1 MMAHDNPVYLA
12 DEVDWKLRLGIFRL
26 LGEKYRASWGDQS
39 KFLCGGIL
47 NWILLESASNEDGKA
62 FFEVNK
68 NLIEQE
74 AMTLHIDPELDTAL
88 SILYT
93 FTLIRLGPNAPER
106 SMSLADR
113 ASELNICIRSQEEVC
128 PTSDVMVFLSAID
141 QYASELLRPAKLM
154 SQD

>member
-1 MMAHDNPVYLA
+1 MAHDNPVHLA
-12 DEVDWKLRLGIFRL
+12 DEVDWKLRLGILAL
-26 LGEKYRASWGDQS
+26 LGEKYRPSWGDQS

-47 NWILLESASNEDGKA
+47 NWILLESASNKDGKA

-68 NLIEQE
+68 TLIEQE
-74 AMTLHIDPELDTAL
+74 AMTLHFDPELATAV

-128 PTSDVMVFLSAID
+128 PTADVIVFLSAID
-141 QYASELLRPAKLM
+141 RYASELLRPAKLT